1 MNDPRMIQLQQEA
14 AQRVQRMAERS
25 RRLVREH
32 PVHVYRPSA
41 VQPRPTPP
49 PQPEPPCQAVEPP
62 CEAPL
67 LCEQPTAEKKT
78 SPCKAGTLLSG
89 VEDHEQLLLL
99 LLAVMLFKNG
109 APTELLLALL
119 YVAL

>member
-1 MNDPRMIQLQQEA
+1 
-14 AQRVQRMAERS
+14 
-25 RRLVREH
+25 
-32 PVHVYRPSA
+32 
-41 VQPRPTPP
+41 
-49 PQPEPPCQAVEPP
+49 
-62 CEAPL
+62 
-67 LCEQPTAEKKT
+67 
-78 SPCKAGTLLSG
+78 